1 MWFLASHQNEPFA
14 YLDKFFTADEISLI
28 HAIGDKRPL
37 EQSSVT
43 DVNNVKVNTS
53 VRESL
58 NSWIE
63 PTVDSEWLFRKLTD
77 AIITINN
84 RFFQYELTGFD
95 PLQYTVYN
103 SKVKGY
109 YGGHI
114 DYGFDMFVNRK
125 LSFSVQLTD
134 PKEYKGGEL
143 MIYDRQKGL
152 EAPKDAGTIIF
163 FPSFMFHEVKPVTKG
178 TRHSLVGWIL
188 GPRFK

>member
-14 YLDKFFTADEISLI
+14 FMEKFFTEDEVNKI
-28 HAIGDKRPL
+28 HELGNSRPI
-37 EQSSVT
+37 QASAVT
-43 DVNNVKVNTS
+43 DVNMVAVNTT
-53 VRESL
+53 VRESH

-63 PTVDSEWLFRKLTD
+63 PTTDSEWLYRKLTD
-77 AIITINN
+77 AITTINK
-84 RFFQYELTGFD
+84 RFFEYDIVGFD

-143 MIYDRQKGL
+143 MIYDRVKGL
-152 EAPKDAGTIIF
+152 ETPKDKGTIIF

-178 TRHSLVGWIL
+178 TRHSLVGWVL
-188 GPRFK
+188 GPKFK